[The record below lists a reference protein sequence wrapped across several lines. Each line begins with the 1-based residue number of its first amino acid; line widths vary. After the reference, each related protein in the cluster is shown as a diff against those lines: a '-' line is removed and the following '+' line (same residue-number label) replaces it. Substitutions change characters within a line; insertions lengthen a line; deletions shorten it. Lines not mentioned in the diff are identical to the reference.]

1 MQGKYRM
8 CKEHVIAVASC
19 FENILLLNGAVLG
32 FFHIYEAFQLACS
45 QCFNKT
51 WYYAEVN
58 KACSNNNILEIH

>member
-8 CKEHVIAVASC
+8 CKEYVIAVASC

-32 FFHIYEAFQLACS
+32 FFHIHEAFQLACS

-51 WYYAEVN
+51 RYYAEVN